1 MNKNILK
8 ESDITRIVNK
18 VISENKRKT
27 NEGLKD
33 TWSGVKGFFRGQGY
47 NYTKNL
53 SKLSGILND
62 ISYSDDYLNKI
73 KSKCEKIVD
82 DSMRAKIPDEKSGHI
97 LQIVNDIITT
107 INSYDEKMDII
118 SDDIRKILK

>member
-1 MNKNILK
+1 MKRNLTEQDINRIIKKVVK
-8 ESDITRIVNK
+8 EDY
-18 VISENKRKT
+18 SET

-82 DSMRAKIPDEKSGHI
+82 DSMRAKIPDEKSDHI